1 MNRIETGEQYI
12 ESLRGRNLRI
22 FLWGEPLN
30 EPVDHPLVRPSINAV
45 AETYDLAARD
55 PELASAISPI
65 TGKRVN
71 RFLHIAQS
79 PAELVM
85 QGKMQ
90 RKMGQNTGTCFQ
102 RCVGMDALN
111 AIHSVTF
118 EIDEEHGTDYHKRF
132 LGFLEKMQA
141 ENLVIGGAMTD
152 VKGDRS
158 KPPHLQEDPDLHVHV
173 VRRDDK
179 GIFVRGAKAHQTGCI
194 NSHWLVI
201 MPTVRLEPEASDYA
215 VIGAIPVEAPGI
227 TYIYGRQ
234 SSDLRSME
242 SGTMDKGN
250 IRFAGQEALIIFDD
264 VFIPWEHVFMDGE
277 HAFASMLVDRFS
289 CYHRRSYVCKSGV
302 GDVLIG
308 AAATIAAYNGVPLA
322 SHIRD
327 KLVEMNHLN
336 ETIYGTGIAAS
347 YQGFPTKSGAYLPDT
362 MLANVCKHH
371 VTILPYTISRIA
383 QDLAGGLMVTM
394 PSEAD
399 LRNPETGDL
408 IRKYLAANPE
418 VDTEDRMKIMRLIEN
433 MCLGRN
439 AVNYLTESVHG
450 AGSPQAQRIQMYRQM
465 HLPYR
470 MGLAQR
476 LAGIEDAARPDL
488 SRPVDDI
495 AEYFTRVFR
504 PEGDQNARQ

>member
-1 MNRIETGEQYI
+1 MTRITTGEQYI
-12 ESLRGRNLRI
+12 ESLRGRELRV
-22 FLWGEPLN
+22 FLWGQKLG
-30 EPVDHPLVRPSINAV
+30 EPVEHPLVRPSVNAV
-45 AETYDLAARD
+45 AETYDLALRE
-55 PELASAISPI
+55 PELASVISPV
-65 TGKRVN
+65 TGKRTN
-71 RFLHIAQS
+71 RFLHVAQS
-79 PAELVM
+79 ADELVM

-90 RKMGQNTGTCFQ
+90 RRMGQNTGTCFQ

-118 EIDEEHGTDYHKRF
+118 EIDEAHGTDYHQRF
-132 LGFLEKMQA
+132 LTYLAQMQDQ
-141 ENLVIGGAMTD
+141 NLVIGGAMTD

-158 KPPHLQEDPDLHVHV
+158 KPPHLQEDPDVHVHV
-173 VRRDDK
+173 VRRDKK
-179 GIFVRGAKAHQTGCI
+179 GLYVRGAKAHQTGCI
-194 NSHWLVI
+194 NSHWLII
-201 MPTVRLEPEASDYA
+201 MPTVRLEPEAKDYA
-215 VIGAIPVEAPGI
+215 IIGAIPADAPGI

-242 SGTMDKGN
+242 TGTIDDGN
-250 IRFAGQEALIIFDD
+250 TMYAGQEALIIFDD

-277 HAFASMLVDRFS
+277 HEFAVMLVDRCS

-308 AAATIAAYNGVPLA
+308 AAATAAAFNGVPLA

-336 ETIYGTGIAAS
+336 ETIYSAGIAAS
-347 YQGFPTKSGAYLPDT
+347 YQGFATRSGAYLPDT

-371 VTILPYTISRIA
+371 VTVMPFTISRIA

-399 LRNPETGDL
+399 LLNPETGDL
-408 IRKYLAANPE
+408 IRKYLTANPE
-418 VDTEDRMKIMRLIEN
+418 VDAEDRMRIMRLIES

-465 HLPYR
+465 QLPYR
-470 MGLAQR
+470 MR
-476 LAGIEDAARPDL
+476 LAKSLAGVEEGADPEVFNADDPIEA
-488 SRPVDDI
+488 
-495 AEYFTRVFR
+495 YFTRVFR
-504 PEGDQNARQ
+504 AEGMRIDD

>member
-1 MNRIETGEQYI
+1 MSKIETGEQYI
-12 ESLRGRNLRI
+12 ESLRGRNLSVY
-22 FLWGEPLN
+22 LWGEALD

-55 PELASAISPI
+55 PRLASAISPI
-65 TGKRVN
+65 TGERIN

-79 PAELVM
+79 SDELVM

-111 AIHSVTF
+111 ATYSVTY
-118 EIDEEHGTDYHKRF
+118 EIDEARGTDYHKRF
-132 LGFLEKMQA
+132 LRYLEQMQTQ
-141 ENLVIGGAMTD
+141 NLVIGGAMTD

-158 KPPHLQEDPDLHVHV
+158 RPPHLQEDRDLHVHV
-173 VRRDDK
+173 VRRDEK
-179 GIFVRGAKAHQTGCI
+179 GIYVRGAKAHQTGSI
-194 NSHWLVI
+194 NSHWLII
-201 MPTVRLEPEASDYA
+201 MPTVRLEPEASDFA
-215 VIGAIPVEAPGI
+215 VIAAVPVDAPGI

-242 SGTMDKGN
+242 AGTMDKGN
-250 IRFAGQEALIIFDD
+250 FRFAGQETLIIFEA
-264 VFIPWEHVFMDGE
+264 VFIPWEQVFMDGE
-277 HAFASMLVDRFS
+277 HEFAAMLVDRFS

-308 AAATIAAYNGVPLA
+308 AAASIAVYNGVPLA
-322 SHIRD
+322 AHVRD

-347 YQGFPTKSGAYLPDT
+347 HQGFPTKSGAYLPDT

-371 VTILPYTISRIA
+371 VTVLPYTISRIA

-399 LRNPETGDL
+399 LRNPVTGDL
-408 IRKYLAANPE
+408 IRKYLTANPE
-418 VDTEDRMKIMRLIEN
+418 IETEDRMKMMRLIEN

-450 AGSPQAQRIQMYRQM
+450 AGSPQAQRLQMYRQM
-465 HLPYR
+465 QLPYR
-470 MGLAQR
+470 MGLAQC
-476 LAGIEDAARPDL
+476 LAGIDDAGGLDE
-488 SRPVDDI
+488 SKESDNI

-504 PEGDQNARQ
+504 PEGV

>member
-1 MNRIETGEQYI
+1 MSKIETGEQYI
-12 ESLRGRNLRI
+12 QSLRGRNLRVY
-22 FLWGEPLN
+22 LWGEALD

-45 AETYDLAARD
+45 AETYDLAGRN
-55 PELASAISPI
+55 PELASATSPF
-65 TGKRVN
+65 TGERTN

-79 PAELVM
+79 PHELVM

-111 AIHSVTF
+111 ATFSVTF
-118 EIDEEHGTDYHKRF
+118 EIDELHGTDYHKRF
-132 LGFLEKMQA
+132 LRFLEQMQA
-141 ENLVIGGAMTD
+141 KNLVIGGAMTD

-158 KPPHLQEDPDLHVHV
+158 RPPHLQDDPDLHVHV
-173 VRRDDK
+173 VRRNDE
-179 GIFVRGAKAHQTGCI
+179 GIFVSGAKAHQSGCI
-194 NSHWLVI
+194 NSHWLII
-201 MPTVRLEPEASDYA
+201 MPTVRLAPEASDYA
-215 VIGAIPVEAPGI
+215 VMGAIPVDAQGI

-242 SGTMDKGN
+242 EGTMDKGN
-250 IRFAGQEALIIFDD
+250 ARFAGQEALIILDD
-264 VFIPWEHVFMDGE
+264 VFIPWENVFMDGE
-277 HAFASMLVDRFS
+277 HDFAAMLVDRFS

-322 SHIRD
+322 SHVRD

-336 ETIYGTGIAAS
+336 ETIYATGMAAS

-371 VTILPYTISRIA
+371 VTVMPYTISRIA

-418 VDTEDRMKIMRLIEN
+418 VETEDRMRMMRLIEN

-465 HLPYR
+465 QLPYR

-476 LAGIEDAARPDL
+476 LAGIEDSRELDL
-488 SRPVDDI
+488 SRPVENI
-495 AEYFTRVFR
+495 AEYFARVFR
-504 PEGDQNARQ
+504 HEGDQNAMQ